1 MSPAN
6 RTGFVDWRNLDCARV
21 VACAC
26 CNPGVRACYRSAV
39 AVCRYAANQALRFSS
54 APWRSDMTTLDT
66 LLPGQRGRITNLVGN
81 DSLAQRLMELGLF
94 VGEEVEVLALA
105 PLGDPLEVRLGDSR
119 LSLRRAE
126 ASRIQVTLS

>member
-1 MSPAN
+1 
-6 RTGFVDWRNLDCARV
+6 
-21 VACAC
+21 
-26 CNPGVRACYRSAV
+26 
-39 AVCRYAANQALRFSS
+39 
-54 APWRSDMTTLDT
+54 MTTLDT